1 MKASEALQRIPKHG
15 YLKLTLDRAVLASQT
30 RAALVRK
37 GNELL
42 NQGKH
47 ELAKKIFLTAG
58 YADGLVRLG
67 EHYESRGQPL
77 EAFRMY
83 WLAKYRKKIDPA
95 IEIMAKSLRRWLRD
109 GSNEVDAGPV
119 GPEPAARG

>member
-1 MKASEALQRIPKHG
+1 MNMSEVLDKIPKHG
-15 YLKLTLDRAVLASQT
+15 FLKLSLEKAVLEPQA
-30 RAALVRK
+30 RAALIRK

-47 ELAKKIFLTAG
+47 ELAKRIFLTAG

-67 EHYESRGQPL
+67 EHYETVGKPL

-109 GSNEVDAGPV
+109 GRDDAQQPAGPD
-119 GPEPAARG
+119 PATRG